1 MKTMTINQLLER
13 FPDNDACKR
22 YLVERRWPE
31 GIIAC
36 PKCGNVKVWHVTH
49 RPFHWI
55 CKACNKNGY
64 RFSVIS
70 GTIFENTKYPLR
82 DWFKVIFLMA
92 QSKKGMSALQIH
104 RILGT
109 GSYETA
115 WYMCHRIR
123 AAMQNETWNKL
134 MGEVEVDETY
144 VGGKP
149 GNWHVSKRR
158 RMREGHSKKGTLP
171 GQPKVGV
178 IGAISRKGNVVCKVM
193 ERTGEEP
200 LSRFV
205 RETVSDKVDLVA
217 TDDFAPYRGLV
228 EYPHETVQH
237 TKGEYVRGLVHTQNI
252 DSFWSLLKRG
262 IMGSYHQVNRKYLPL
277 YLNEFTFRHNHR
289 KDPNIF
295 DSIVAGC

>member
-13 FPDNDACKR
+13 FPDDTTCKR

-82 DWFKVIFLMA
+82 EWFKVIFLMA

-104 RILGT
+104 RMLGT

-123 AAMQNETWNKL
+123 AAMKNTSWDKL
-134 MGEVEVDETY
+134 MGTVEVDETHI
-144 VGGKP
+144 GGKDKFR
-149 GNWHVSKRR
+149 HRD
-158 RMREGHSKKGTLP
+158 KKQGR
-171 GQPKVGV
+171 VGRAGKTTV
-178 IGAISRKGNVVCKVM
+178 IGAISRKGNVVCQVI
-193 ERTGEEP
+193 EDTDQPTLEG
-200 LSRFV
+200 FV
-205 RETVSDKVDLVA
+205 KKTVSDKVDLIA
-217 TDDFAPYRGLV
+217 TDEHPGYNYLGRDYRHGR
-228 EYPHETVQH
+228 VQH
-237 TKGEYVRGLVHTQNI
+237 SSRQYVLGTIHTNTLEN
-252 DSFWSLLKRG
+252 FWSLLKRG
-262 IMGSYHQVNRKYLPL
+262 VVGNYHQVSKQYLPL
-277 YLNEFTFRHNHR
+277 YLAEFTFRHNHR
-289 KDPNIF
+289 KDPNLF
-295 DSIVAGC
+295 DAIVAGC